1 MYKGLKH
8 TRTKGGHEI
17 WSRSDLTRPVVIQTH
32 ENPVP
37 EHIIKNNL
45 RTINSDRKEFEE
57 WLNPTPKKEIVG
69 AKDETII
76 ENKDLLN

>member
-1 MYKGLKH
+1 LYKGLKH

-45 RTINSDRKEFEE
+45 RTINSDRKDFEE